1 MEIKVTK
8 VYTEETKFGVKKVLC
23 ADDGKKY
30 RVGSRQRFYDTVQEP
45 GIYELTMGD
54 FQGKPFV
61 KWLEFVKPLDDN
73 GAAPVAK
80 DNVQTAAAP
89 AGAMVAAAEKLSFE
103 RKKQDDIIL
112 EFYTGIAKDIC
123 IANKQG
129 NELIDPIN
137 VQHMAK
143 KMVVSHKRILSLLD
157 AEFKAMEVEDGGPA
171 ADKKVDVQT
180 DLDGEE
186 PPF

>member
-45 GIYELTMGD
+45 GIYDLTMGD

-61 KWLEFVKPLDDN
+61 KWLEYVKPLPDN
-73 GAAPVAK
+73 GHVAESPKQSTSAP
-80 DNVQTAAAP
+80 T
-89 AGAMVAAAEKLSFE
+89 GALTVAADKLSFE
-103 RKKQDDIIL
+103 RKKQDDIRL
-112 EFYTGIAKDIC
+112 EFYTGIAKDIA
-123 IANKQG
+123 IANKKD
-129 NELIDPIN
+129 NEDIDPLTVIHTAKKLCVAHMSCLALID
-137 VQHMAK
+137 
-143 KMVVSHKRILSLLD
+143 
-157 AEFKAMEVEDGGPA
+157 AELKAIEVEDSKTV
-171 ADKKVDVQT
+171 ADKKVEVEN
-180 DLDGEE
+180 GEEEE